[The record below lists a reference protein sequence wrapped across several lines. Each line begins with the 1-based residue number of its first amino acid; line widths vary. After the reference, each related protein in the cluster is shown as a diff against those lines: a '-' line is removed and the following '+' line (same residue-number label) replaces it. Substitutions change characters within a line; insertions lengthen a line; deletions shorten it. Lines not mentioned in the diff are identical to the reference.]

1 LTKDFNEMNKK
12 FGHINFLLFGLTKYI
27 IFITCLFYINV
38 SYAETNKPEDLLEQY
53 RQLLAEQEKKFEA
66 QRQILNEQG
75 KQLEQLRKQFDAL
88 SKQSPDATDKTS
100 PPPLA
105 TTAADKDEAKKTPS
119 QPPSGPVGQAPPQS
133 KEPERPP
140 EMPRLTET
148 VGGVLTRKGN
158 YVLEPALSYAFS
170 SSNRVFLD
178 AFTFLPAVAV
188 GFTDIRQVKRHSIFA
203 SLGLRYGATSRL
215 EVEARIPYV
224 YRSDTQV
231 ARELSTGVADPSV
244 FNADGNN
251 IGDIE
256 LTARYQLTKGSGGW
270 PILVGN
276 MLTTIP
282 TGKSPFN
289 LKFAEGGIPG
299 TSFTFPTE
307 VPTGT
312 GFFTFQPSV
321 TALYPTAPAVF
332 FGNVNYTYTMSTNEN
347 IGKIDAGDAVG
358 MTFGMGFSVNNRT
371 SFNLG
376 YSHRHFFNTK
386 INGNE
391 IGGSALDIGQ
401 FLLGYS
407 FRYSKQTNYNL
418 SVGVG
423 TTDNAQDIR
432 LNFRVPMTF

>member
-1 LTKDFNEMNKK
+1 MNKK
-12 FGHINFLLFGLTKYI
+12 FGHRNFLLFELTKYL
-27 IFITCLFYINV
+27 IFITCLFSMNA
-38 SYAETNKPEDLLEQY
+38 SYAETSNPEDLLKQY
-53 RQLLAEQEKKFEA
+53 KQLLAEQEKKFEA

-75 KQLEQLRKQFDAL
+75 NELEQLRKKFDAL
-88 SKQSPDATDKTS
+88 SERASDTPEKTGKASSPQQAATDANK
-100 PPPLA
+100 
-105 TTAADKDEAKKTPS
+105 KEDEAKKTAS
-119 QPPSGPVGQAPPQS
+119 QPPAGPVGQAPPQS

-148 VGGVLTRKGN
+148 VGGVLTRKGKF
-158 YVLEPALSYAFS
+158 VLEPAVSYSFAGN
-170 SSNRVFLD
+170 NRVFVD
-178 AFTFLPAVAV
+178 AFTFLPAITI
-188 GFTDIRQVKRHSIFA
+188 GLTDIRQVKRHSLFA
-203 SLGLRYGATSRL
+203 SLGLRYGVTSRL

-224 YRSDTQV
+224 YRADIQR
-231 ARELSTGVADPSV
+231 ARPFNIGAANDQV
-244 FNADGNN
+244 FNADGHN

-256 LTARYQLTKGSGGW
+256 FAARYQLSNGSGGW

-282 TGKSPFN
+282 TGKSPFD
-289 LKFAEGGIPG
+289 LKFEETSIEGTP
-299 TSFTFPTE
+299 FRFPIE
-307 VPTGT
+307 VPTGI
-312 GFFTFQPSV
+312 GFFTFQPSI

-332 FGNVNYTYTMSTNEN
+332 FANANYTYTMSTNEN
-347 IGKIDAGDAVG
+347 IGRVNAGDAVG

-386 INGNE
+386 IGGDK

-401 FLLGYS
+401 LLLGYS

-423 TTDNAQDIR
+423 TTDNAQDIS

>member
-1 LTKDFNEMNKK
+1 MNEK
-12 FGHINFLLFGLTKYI
+12 FGHMSSLLFRLTNCI
-27 IFITCLFYINV
+27 IFITCLFLINE
-38 SYAETNKPEDLLEQY
+38 SYAQTNKPEDLLEQY

-75 KQLEQLRKQFDAL
+75 KELEQLRKKFDAF
-88 SKQSPDATDKTS
+88 SKQESDVTDKTS
-100 PPPLA
+100 PPPQAA
-105 TTAADKDEAKKTPS
+105 TTANNKEDEAKKTPG

-148 VGGVLTRKGN
+148 VGGVLTRKGS
-158 YVLEPALSYAFS
+158 YVIEPAVSYSFAGN
-170 SSNRVFLD
+170 NRVFVD
-178 AFTFLPAVAV
+178 AFTFLPAITI
-188 GFTDIRQVKRHSIFA
+188 GLTDIRQVKRHSVFA
-203 SLGLRYGATSRL
+203 SLGVRYGVTSRL

-224 YRSDTQV
+224 YRADIQR
-231 ARELSTGVADPSV
+231 ARPFNIGAANDQV
-244 FNADGNN
+244 FNADGSN
-251 IGDIE
+251 IGDLE
-256 LTARYQLTKGSGGW
+256 FAARYQLTKGSGGW

-289 LKFAEGGIPG
+289 LKFEETSVDG
-299 TSFTFPTE
+299 TPFRFPIE

-332 FGNVNYTYTMSTNEN
+332 FANANYTYTMSTNES
-347 IGKIDAGDAVG
+347 IGKVNAGDAVG

-386 INGNE
+386 IDGNE

-401 FLLGYS
+401 LLLGYS
-407 FRYSKQTNYNL
+407 FRYSKQRNYNL